1 MSTPV
6 RDNSQIDLDF
16 EADVHISA
24 ILDNRLNN
32 WGRHEMIR
40 NLGLKRLEAVRKK
53 MIVGQSQR
61 EELLRMIDEYIA
73 MHERKTL
80 KLAAF

>member
-6 RDNSQIDLDF
+6 RDNPQIDLDF

-53 MIVGQSQR
+53 MVVGQSQR

-80 KLAAF
+80 KLAVF